1 MPRLLIDNSQIGNY
15 STGNF
20 SYSGMRPEH
29 LGGIEYTLVTIVTD
43 RSGSVSPFAN
53 ELKDCVVKAVEACK
67 SSPRAEN
74 LLIRYVTFGKTNK
87 EEHGF
92 VRLKDIDINSY
103 VAPNCSGRDS
113 DGTALYDAM
122 LSAIMSANQYGR
134 DLYKT
139 IDAGANAITF
149 VITDGADNQSTS
161 TPAGIKKELEKIA
174 KAEELESHMT
184 VLVSINNDSL
194 GTYMQKLATQAGLTQ
209 VVDAGNADAKN
220 LAKLASFIS
229 RSVSSQSQSLGSG
242 GPSQTLTI

>member
-43 RSGSVSPFAN
+43 KSGSVGSFSN

-74 LLIRYVTFGKTNK
+74 LLVRYITFNDRIQ

-92 VRLKDIDINSY
+92 VRLKDIDLASY
-103 VAPNCSGRDS
+103 QPPSCQGN
-113 DGTALYDAM
+113 TALYDAM
-122 LSAIMSANQYGR
+122 LSAITAANQYGR

-149 VITDGADNQSTS
+149 VITDGDDNCSLG